1 MLLRNVITSFKSS
14 ANATYISK
22 RRNNEIIKLCKKEIQ
37 ETTMNKVKEAKYFA
51 VIFGEIT
58 NISATEQP
66 SLELRYLKIISF
78 EKALFYIIMPTQK

>member
-1 MLLRNVITSFKSS
+1 
-14 ANATYISK
+14 
-22 RRNNEIIKLCKKEIQ
+22 
-37 ETTMNKVKEAKYFA
+37 MNKVKEAKYFA